1 MSRVS
6 PNGLRLAGLL
16 AVSALA
22 LTACSKG
29 AGGSSQ
35 AAGGGA
41 AKAGGGPDTVI
52 TEADLPRIKAGKWQ
66 KVETGDD
73 GKTDTSS
80 YCESGKAIQMHK
92 PPKAQCAKFEIK
104 RTFLGGIVM
113 DMQCGDPAQYVMSAH
128 ATASGDFNSHVTS
141 DSTMTMTVP
150 GKPPTTTHVHTEM
163 TYVGDCAP
171 GEKAQASED

>member
-1 MSRVS
+1 MPTVSR
-6 PNGLRLAGLL
+6 NGPYLAGLL
-16 AVSALA
+16 AVSVLALA
-22 LTACSKG
+22 ACSKG
-29 AGGSSQ
+29 GGTSS
-35 AAGGGA
+35 AGGGEA

-66 KVETGDD
+66 KVETGED
-73 GKTDTSS
+73 GKSETSS

-92 PPKAQCAKFEIK
+92 PDKAQCAKFEIK

-141 DSTMTMTVP
+141 DSTMTLTVP
-150 GKPPTTTHVHTEM
+150 GKPATTTKIHTEM
-163 TYVGDCAP
+163 TYLGACDP
-171 GEKAQASED
+171 GEKPENGDN